1 VRILVISNFYPPYH
15 KTGYALGCQN
25 IVESLQARGYQ
36 VQVLTS
42 TSGARKGQRNGAVH
56 RCLTRDTKENRH
68 WHDVFLKEVV
78 NQACL
83 KNLFQDFQP
92 DVVFLFDLSEIS
104 VSLALVAQ
112 EKGRPV
118 CFYVSSDWL
127 ATWERDPWYQLW
139 PKGKGGFKVLRFLS
153 RRFELVPPSR
163 PLDLTHL
170 VFASSHLRNMAKQVG
185 QTVAQAVVI
194 PWGVDVHRFSY
205 RETLP
210 RNPSRLLYVGQI
222 GPQKGIDIA
231 IEALGIL
238 KKEYGCGGL
247 RLTISGD
254 DQAFPYFAAYLRE
267 LAASY
272 GILDNITFTGSTP
285 REKMPGLYQA
295 HDILAFPSVLEEPFT
310 ISLLEAMSS
319 GTAVVSTASGGN
331 AEILRDEFNA
341 LVIPKE
347 DPRLCARQIMR
358 LLQDPQLFA
367 SIRVRARKTVEE
379 RFRLDQSIDSLE
391 PVLKDA
397 AAPAGPDRPR
407 FLVKGLPPGEK
418 KARPESVEALSRR
431 AKRWL
436 RYGDFLVLS
445 RAFLKPEFFISKLKA
460 AFQKTSSYIALLIFP
475 FLYKVFFLLSG
486 QRRHKAPLEAS
497 QLRRVLVVQL
507 ADIGDIILTGPFLR
521 ELRRF
526 LPGAE
531 IVLVVQPGMFNL
543 VEKCPYINEALPF
556 HWRIVKDWKTAF
568 RGHVLWWL
576 EASRLARRS
585 LWKHHFDMAVS
596 LRWNNDA
603 SQAAALILMYAS
615 GAGHRIAYANS
626 PNDFMSSRLGD
637 VNRLT
642 TQGPV
647 RGAPKHEIERQLDIL
662 RFLGGRPEETGLEV
676 WTAPEDERFAKNL
689 LDQHGLA
696 RAGLL
701 VALAPG
707 AAWAFRRWPL
717 DRFIELGR
725 WLQEDYKA
733 YILIIAARSEQRLAL
748 QLEKGLQSRLTVNLA
763 GQTTLREMASILK
776 HCQLFIGND
785 SGPMHVA
792 AASGVPSVGLFG
804 PGEYERFRPWGNG
817 HEVIRLGLSCNP
829 CSENCQFAEARCI
842 KGITVSQVKSV
853 LSKKLGP
860 FRQLEIKKD

>member
-1 VRILVISNFYPPYH
+1 VRILVISNFYPPDH
-15 KTGYALGCQN
+15 LSGSTLGCQK
-25 IVESLQARGYQ
+25 IVEALKARGHPI
-36 VQVLTS
+36 QVLTS
-42 TSGARKGQRNGAVH
+42 TDKLRKSPGDTAVH
-56 RCLTRDTKENRH
+56 RWLRRDSKDNVH
-68 WHDVFLKEVV
+68 WHNVFLKEVV
-78 NQACL
+78 NQTCFRRL
-83 KNLFQDFQP
+83 CRDFQP
-92 DVVFLFDLSEIS
+92 DIVFLFDLSQVSIS
-104 VSLALVAQ
+104 VAFLAREMGLPA
-112 EKGRPV
+112 

-139 PKGKGGFKVLRFLS
+139 PREKSGFKVLRYLS
-153 RRFELVPPSR
+153 RRFELVPPASS
-163 PLDLTHL
+163 LDLSHL
-170 VFASSHLRNMAKQVG
+170 VFASSHLRNMANQAG
-185 QTVAQAVVI
+185 HPVAQAAVI
-194 PWGVDVHRFSY
+194 PWGVDVHRFFFK
-205 RETLP
+205 ETHP

-222 GPQKGIDIA
+222 VPQKGIDIA
-231 IEALGIL
+231 IETLGIL
-238 KKEYGCGGL
+238 KKEYGYADL
-247 RLTISGD
+247 SMTIAGD
-254 DQAFPYFAAYLRE
+254 DKVFPDYTAYLRNSAARNGVFNN
-267 LAASY
+267 LAFAGY
-272 GILDNITFTGSTP
+272 IPPEKTP
-285 REKMPGLYQA
+285 DLYQA
-295 HDILAFPSVLEEPFT
+295 CDILVFPSVLEEPFT
-310 ISLLEAMSS
+310 ISLLEAMSC

-347 DPRLCARQIMR
+347 NPRLCAQQISR
-358 LLQDPQLFA
+358 LLQDPELFS
-367 SIRVRARKTVEE
+367 SIRLRGRKTVEE

-397 AAPAGPDRPR
+397 AALAGPDRPR
-407 FLVKGLPPGEK
+407 FVIKGLSPGEK
-418 KARPESVEALSRR
+418 KARPESMEALSRR
-431 AKRWL
+431 AKKWL
-436 RYGDFLVLS
+436 KYGDFLVLS
-445 RAFLKPEFFISKLKA
+445 RAFLKPEFFVSKLKA
-460 AFQKTSSYIALLIFP
+460 AFQKASSYIALLIFP
-475 FLYKVFFLLSG
+475 FLYERFFLLSG
-486 QRRHKAPLEAS
+486 QRRQKAPLEAS
-497 QLRRVLVVQL
+497 KLRRVLVVQL

-531 IVLVVQPGMFNL
+531 IVLVVQPKMFNL
-543 VEKCPYINEALPF
+543 VEKCPYIDEALPF

-585 LWKHHFDMAVS
+585 LWKHHFDAAIS
-596 LRWNNDA
+596 LRWNNDPC
-603 SQAAALILMYAS
+603 QAASLILMYSS
-615 GAGHRIAYANS
+615 GAPRRIAYIDG
-626 PNDFMSSRLGD
+626 PNDFMFMRLGD
-637 VNRLT
+637 INRLI

-676 WTAPEDERFAKNL
+676 WTSPEDERFAKNL
-689 LDQHGLA
+689 LDRRGLA

-701 VALAPG
+701 VVLAPG

-733 YILIIAARSEQRLAL
+733 HILIIAGRSEQGLAL

-763 GQTTLREMASILK
+763 GQTTLREMASILR

-792 AASGVPSVGLFG
+792 AASGVPSIGLFG

-829 CSENCQFAEARCI
+829 CSENCQFTEARCI

-853 LSKKLGP
+853 LSKKLGSL
-860 FRQLEIKKD
+860 RQLEIKKD